1 MALPASRRGADY
13 TREGAREVALVGKAT
28 RHCNLGD
35 WQRRGDEQVASLLD
49 AFLHEKLRDNVE
61 GLIARVGR
69 ARCQVFAMGS
79 QPYEGDWGCADD
91 RSANGV
97 RLLGAFRG
105 GLPIVRLP
113 TNRRKKDCPSFFV
126 QAIGLMEAPPP
137 PDRRRNARFAD
148 KCLCEMFKAA
158 ESARAGNVLQREG
171 MIGEVRLRPVDPCG
185 DWQ

>member
-1 MALPASRRGADY
+1 MALPAFRRGADH

-35 WQRRGDEQVASLLD
+35 WQRRGDEQVASLID

-69 ARCQVFAMGS
+69 ARCQVFAIGS
-79 QPYEGDWGCADD
+79 QPYDGDWGCAED

-113 TNRRKKDCPSFFV
+113 TNRRTKDWPSSS
-126 QAIGLMEAPPP
+126 
-137 PDRRRNARFAD
+137 
-148 KCLCEMFKAA
+148 FKQ
-158 ESARAGNVLQREG
+158 L
-171 MIGEVRLRPVDPCG
+171 D
-185 DWQ
+185 